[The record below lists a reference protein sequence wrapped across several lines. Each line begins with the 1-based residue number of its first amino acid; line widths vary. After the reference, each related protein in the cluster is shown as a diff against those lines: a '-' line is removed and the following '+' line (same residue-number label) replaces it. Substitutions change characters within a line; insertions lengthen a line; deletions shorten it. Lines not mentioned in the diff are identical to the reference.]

1 MSRIQDEPDLGTV
14 ESSETTAGGEEIES
28 VGAGLSLEQVTLVA
42 GRRTLLRD
50 VTVDLPAGG
59 IVLIVGVSGSGKSQ
73 LLRALAGLPSAFVE
87 QDGALVANVA
97 ASAPK
102 PLIPR
107 IVRERSEAPGELPET
122 PGSCQKLL
130 EAPASP

>member
-1 MSRIQDEPDLGTV
+1 MNRIQAEPDLDTV
-14 ESSETTAGGEEIES
+14 ESSETASGGEEIES

-73 LLRALAGLPSAFVE
+73 LLRALAGLPSDDPDNVRLSG
-87 QDGALVANVA
+87 QITIDGDPVTRAAAGRRIGIVFQGFALFD
-97 ASAPK
+97 
-102 PLIPR
+102 
-107 IVRERSEAPGELPET
+107 EL
-122 PGSCQKLL
+122 
-130 EAPASP
+130 SPT